1 MPRRRDPE
9 RVRARRLSRRI
20 GAVGAALLLAPAWAG
35 WVGNGDSLARQQ
47 ADDVIG
53 LLSRGLSHT
62 AAPPRQAD
70 YLAARLLAQSGG
82 GYDWPEGMHVGVL
95 SWTGNSGAAGGAQ
108 IEVRLIAHVDETPA
122 DRGAFAHTAGS
133 TIECWRL
140 TVTTAA
146 PVRSD
151 RIRCPVMADR
161 VPHPAPLPPLPAL
174 PPDAESLLRTALV
187 TATPESVGSVVRDAF
202 PGPGLSVM
210 TLARDGWLYA
220 AVGVRDDST
229 CLLGNRDPSGAVLLF
244 PGPLESYEN
253 CSTDVFFEPSLTG

>member
-20 GAVGAALLLAPAWAG
+20 GVVGTALLLVPAWAG
-35 WVGNGDSLARQQ
+35 WLGNGDSLARQQ
-47 ADDVIG
+47 AHDVIA
-53 LLSRGLSHT
+53 LLSRGLSDT

-70 YLAARLLAQSGG
+70 YLAAQLLAKSGG

-95 SWTGNSGAAGGAQ
+95 HWRGNSGASGGAQ

-140 TVTTAA
+140 TVTTAT
-146 PVRSD
+146 PVRSAS
-151 RIRCPVMADR
+151 IRCPATADR
-161 VPHPAPLPPLPAL
+161 MPHPAPLPPLPAL

-187 TATPESVGSVVRDAF
+187 TATPGSVDALVRAAF

-210 TLARDGWLYA
+210 TLARDGWLFA
-220 AVGVRDDST
+220 AVGVRDDRT
-229 CLLGNRDPSGAVLLF
+229 CLLGSRDAGGAVLLHR
-244 PGPLESYEN
+244 GPLEDYEN
-253 CSTDVFFEPSLTG
+253 CGTEVFFEPALTG